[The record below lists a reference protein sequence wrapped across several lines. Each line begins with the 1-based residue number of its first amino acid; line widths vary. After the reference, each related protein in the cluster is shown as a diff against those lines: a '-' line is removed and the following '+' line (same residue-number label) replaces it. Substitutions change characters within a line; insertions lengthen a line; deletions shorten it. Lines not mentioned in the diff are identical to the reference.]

1 MLSRKMHD
9 RNVHLK
15 RKVCSWHF
23 YWKVYW
29 KIYATKRK
37 WGQMAEKKKKKKSKR
52 KKGFPGGPVVKNH
65 PADAGGTSSVPD
77 LEKSHMLRSN

>member
-9 RNVHLK
+9 RSIHLR
-15 RKVCSWHF
+15 RKACSWHF

-29 KIYATKRK
+29 EICSRK
-37 WGQMAEKKKKKKSKR
+37 EIGANGKKKKKKLSKR
-52 KKGFPGGPVVKNH
+52 KQGFPGGPVVKNR

-77 LEKSHMLRSN
+77 LGKPHVLRSN